1 MDPNTGYSY
10 QSENLNKGGL
20 VGNSQ
25 TVDSDNDQDI
35 HGQKQYEDHRS
46 VIAKSSNDA
55 CGSSEAVCDNNP
67 TSFSNQ
73 LPNTSFS
80 CISASQNIVGN
91 LLQLGQPDVK
101 KVSNAARASDF
112 HENNKWNQ

>member
-1 MDPNTGYSY
+1 MDPYTGYSY
-10 QSENLNKGGL
+10 QSEDFNKGSL
-20 VGNSQ
+20 VGNPQ
-25 TVDSDNDQDI
+25 TVDNDSDQDI

-46 VIAKSSNDA
+46 VIAKSDNDA

-80 CISASQNIVGN
+80 CTSASQNIVGN

-101 KVSNAARASDF
+101 KVNNAA
-112 HENNKWNQ
+112 K

>member
-1 MDPNTGYSY
+1 M
-10 QSENLNKGGL
+10 E
-20 VGNSQ
+20 NSQ

-35 HGQKQYEDHRS
+35 HGQKQYDDHRS

-55 CGSSEAVCDNNP
+55 CGSSEAVCDNKP

-80 CISASQNIVGN
+80 CTSASQNIVGN
-91 LLQLGQPDVK
+91 LLQSGQPDVK
-101 KVSNAARASDF
+101 KVINAARVSDF
-112 HENNKWNQ
+112 RENNKWNQ